1 MDTAT
6 PALRELLIL
15 RHAKSDHSDPTLA
28 DFDRPLSER
37 GREDAHTIGRWLQS
51 QRLLPDYIMT
61 SPAKRTLQTI
71 RRAKSH
77 FDIDNRIQC
86 HHEPSLYEATLTDL
100 LTALAA
106 TPAQHERLL
115 IVGHNPSLEQLLTY
129 LAPETNSLEEVKLF
143 PTGALA
149 QLILPS
155 NWQTLQAG
163 CGKLINLWRVKALP
177 TTASLNESY

>member
-1 MDTAT
+1 METAT

-37 GREDAHTIGRWLQS
+37 GREDAHTIGRWLHS
-51 QRLLPDYIMT
+51 QRLTPDYILT
-61 SPAKRTLQTI
+61 SPSRRTLQTI

-77 FDIDNRIQC
+77 FDSDNHIDC
-86 HHEPSLYEATLTDL
+86 HHEPSLYEATLSDL
-100 LTALAA
+100 LAALA
-106 TPAQHERLL
+106 TVPAEHARIL

-155 NWQTLQAG
+155 NWQQLNSG
-163 CGKLINLWRVKALP
+163 CGKLINLWRVKNLP
-177 TTASLNESY
+177 TQA